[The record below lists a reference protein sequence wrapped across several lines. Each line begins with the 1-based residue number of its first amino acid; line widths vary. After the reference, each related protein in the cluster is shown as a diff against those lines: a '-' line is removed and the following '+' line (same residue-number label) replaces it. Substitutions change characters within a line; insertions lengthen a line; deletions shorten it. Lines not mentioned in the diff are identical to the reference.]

1 MELKTDR
8 NPILPSL
15 PTEEEKGDFDR
26 ITRFRKGQ
34 LSILRDT
41 MENIYDDLESLLK
54 GNFRLVNKTPPSVS
68 AAGEAGEICYDSS
81 YIYICVA
88 DSSWKR
94 VAIGTWA

>member
-34 LSILRDT
+34 LSILRDII
-41 MENIYDDLESLLK
+41 ENIYDDLEAL
-54 GNFRLVNKTPPSVS
+54 
-68 AAGEAGEICYDSS
+68 D
-81 YIYICVA
+81 
-88 DSSWKR
+88 KR
-94 VAIGTWA
+94 ITVLGG